1 MMLSPLSDLL
11 SLLHRPE
18 LKTVISVQV
27 VALQQQHKGADDA
40 VRRAKELAIKLKS
53 EYESECRTYK

>member
-1 MMLSPLSDLL
+1 MIVAALACARKAM
-11 SLLHRPE
+11 
-18 LKTVISVQV
+18 SVQV

-40 VRRAKELAIKLKS
+40 VRRAKELAIKLKC